1 MPPSGS
7 VLTPDAME
15 AAKLIREHPQ
25 SEVLPD
31 LLMRKIGV
39 ERWQAISLLKE
50 LADAGYGNF
59 ILGRKGGKTRLE
71 KAEFLPK
78 LSLPSAP
85 NEQNNAPEN
94 IGDCQIFL
102 LRRTPPIH
110 IKVPADIT
118 LDEAEKLGK
127 WLTLIAQ

>member
-7 VLTPDAME
+7 TLTPNAME
-15 AAKLIREHPQ
+15 AAELIRQHPR

-31 LLMRKIGV
+31 LLMKRIGV

-71 KAEFLPK
+71 KAEFRPK
-78 LSLPSAP
+78 SSAPSAS

-94 IGDCQIFL
+94 IGDYQIFL